1 MKGKTIIGMIAT
13 AALCVVLSQVSS
25 NLKESNRK
33 DFEEALRKYEY
44 SSKEDLNDS
53 AVRQRMMSDVQAL
66 KKKYEKDV
74 FPTKGEIDSVNAR
87 LPILVSVGTLCTQ
100 VEYNDN
106 TKVQTFHYRFT
117 QKVDESMVSK
127 EVIQQ
132 LKSNMISALKKDA
145 NNIIRLKAGMVFLY
159 IYYSI
164 DNRKLYEIKIDTNDL
179 N

>member
-1 MKGKTIIGMIAT
+1 MKGKSIIVMIAT
-13 AALCVVLSQVSS
+13 AVLCVVLGHILTTGKEKSKKKLQEALEKYENSS
-25 NLKESNRK
+25 NIQ
-33 DFEEALRKYEY
+33 
-44 SSKEDLNDS
+44 NDS
-53 AVRQRMMSDVQAL
+53 VAQRQMMSDVE
-66 KKKYEKDV
+66 KMKENYEQNI
-74 FPTKGEIDSVNAR
+74 FPTKGEINSVNAK
-87 LPILVSVGTLCTQ
+87 LPILVSEGTLNTK
-100 VEYNDN
+100 VEYNEN